1 MTKTFVKSETAI
13 PTKSQVEKG
22 LNIIRDQLA
31 LDKKRDDIKENTKSL
46 HDIFEGFFAG
56 VPNWINKVWNAP
68 GDNPMDNTHYDVHN
82 FARAYC
88 GMLASPDYAKIL
100 EFTRGLS
107 EAKDKATFTI
117 YFTDKKAGKLITQ
130 QATKDKRAW
139 VTWLST
145 QFTNR
150 RHLICNKEREKKE
163 ATMTTEIN
171 AAVKRILKALEND
184 KFKGQ
189 KSAKHISEIHRQIV
203 GLQDYGINVT
213 LK

>member
-1 MTKTFVKSETAI
+1 MTKTFVKSETAT

-31 LDKKRDDIKENTKSL
+31 LDKKRDDLKENTKSL

-56 VPNWINKVWNAP
+56 VPNWINKIWNAP

-88 GMLASPDYAKIL
+88 GMLASPDYVKIL

-117 YFTDKKAGKLITQ
+117 YFTDKKAGKLIEQ

-139 VTWLST
+139 ITWLST

-163 ATMTTEIN
+163 VTMTTEIN

-189 KSAKHISEIHRQIV
+189 KSAKHISEIHRQII

>member
-46 HDIFEGFFAG
+46 HDIFEGFFTG
-56 VPNWINKVWNAP
+56 VPNWINKIWNAP

-88 GMLASPDYAKIL
+88 GMLASPEYTKIL

-117 YFTDKKAGKLITQ
+117 YFTDKKAGKLIEQ

-139 VTWLST
+139 ISWLST

-163 ATMTTEIN
+163 VTMTSEIN

-184 KFKGQ
+184 KFAGQ
-189 KSAKHISEIHRQIV
+189 KSAKHISEIHRQII
-203 GLQDYGINVT
+203 GLQEYGINVT